1 MWNSYFVLW
10 AVRNRYRHLP
20 KVIRKD
26 DRACEYLII
35 LALWWEF
42 INKGGLASNADVFAD
57 FGLSIAEERL
67 WKQS

>member
-1 MWNSYFVLW
+1 MGRAKSLSTFTES
-10 AVRNRYRHLP
+10 
-20 KVIRKD
+20 IRKD